1 MANDSWIVEGIYTSW
16 CDPLIFGADLVVWL
30 DPLWPIAVLRVV
42 WRHIKSEVRGT
53 NRSLGWKRL
62 KNSLPSVCRCY
73 TREPYDVQNHL
84 DVMGF
89 ARSISEHYVADLR
102 ENLVRKSKLR
112 A

>member
-1 MANDSWIVEGIYTSW
+1 MET
-16 CDPLIFGADLVVWL
+16 P
-30 DPLWPIAVLRVV
+30 
-42 WRHIKSEVRGT
+42 K
-53 NRSLGWKRL
+53 
-62 KNSLPSVCRCY
+62 KNSLPTVCRCY

-112 A
+112 ASDVVNLLN

>member
-1 MANDSWIVEGIYTSW
+1 MET
-16 CDPLIFGADLVVWL
+16 P
-30 DPLWPIAVLRVV
+30 
-42 WRHIKSEVRGT
+42 K
-53 NRSLGWKRL
+53 GWKRL
-62 KNSLPSVCRCY
+62 KNSLPTVCRCY

-112 A
+112 TSDVVNLLN